1 MIWISVFWV
10 PLGSSKLVKMLGFKG
25 YLPLPLTPTPRSKPE
40 FGQSLLSREHAK
52 LRGRGKTEKWDSP
65 EVLHKLCTL
74 LVWYPLTRLLAF
86 NISNIETHVDAVLH
100 HYFELCTFT
109 VSQTTS
115 NKCVSSF
122 AQIVLL
128 VCQLKIWTDLW
139 HRDGALLGQLLF
151 GLLAGIRV
159 TEVRVEI
166 LVQNLCRLLA
176 EVASFPP
183 GERGIMSTD
192 RSSIVSISRYT
203 IKGYYRRSVYFH

>member
-1 MIWISVFWV
+1 MHSNNHLYPISNEQKSVRNALIGAVFLISEIIMIGEQRELFW
-10 PLGSSKLVKMLGFKG
+10 
-25 YLPLPLTPTPRSKPE
+25 PTL
-40 FGQSLLSREHAK
+40 SLAQ
-52 LRGRGKTEKWDSP
+52 
-65 EVLHKLCTL
+65 LCTL
-74 LVWYPLTRLLAF
+74 LVWYRLTRLLAF

-176 EVASFPP
+176 EVAPFLLEKEESWVLIDPQCLWLKR
-183 GERGIMSTD
+183 EQ
-192 RSSIVSISRYT
+192 ISANMVLFYAWSLILIYFSKNPVLK
-203 IKGYYRRSVYFH
+203 IKT